1 MQSSRT
7 SAVPEVTIDRF
18 TEFLIRYRWL
28 FVVPILLP
36 LSTLFNLFWGFRNFY
51 QRRLLRAPD
60 RHDVRVRAIQERIE
74 RWCASAR
81 KGRLCT
87 ARPPWMS
94 ISTRIVRYKGAENS
108 IPVDLYDVLSVD
120 TQQRI
125 VRAEP
130 RVTIGQLIDLLV
142 PMGWMLPVV
151 PELDDLTVG
160 GLFLGYGIEISSH
173 KYGLFSESIVACDVV
188 LGDGRLVH
196 ASATE
201 NVDLFNALP
210 WSQGSLGFVVALE
223 LRIIPVQP
231 FVHVTYE
238 PVRGFSELSA
248 AFAREAC
255 AKDPAEFVE
264 GIVFSR
270 GEAMIMTGRFSA
282 SAKTGEIHAANRW
295 YQPWFAGR
303 SRKFLKTGRH
313 EEYIP
318 LVDYYRRHVRGMYW
332 ESELIVPFG
341 NQAWFRYLLGWMMP
355 PKISFLRL
363 TQGER
368 IKEYYDQKHVIQDA
382 LVPVQHLEK
391 TLDTFDRIFEG
402 YPAWLCPMRV
412 FRKTPRGFMNPGPD
426 PADSEMYVDVAVVS
440 VPGPVLRGE
449 SYNALDGVRQ
459 MEQFLLEQRGYQGT
473 YALSLLSRNEFRRMF
488 DLTLYDNVRR
498 RYGAA
503 EVFMDVYDKV
513 AHSTK

>member
-1 MQSSRT
+1 MQSRST
-7 SAVPEVTIDRF
+7 SLPPEVTIDRF

-36 LSTLFNLFWGFRNFY
+36 LSTLFNLFWAVRSFC
-51 QRRLLRAPD
+51 QRRLLSAPD
-60 RHDVRVRAIQERIE
+60 RHDARVRDIQERIA
-74 RWCASAR
+74 RWHAGGR

-94 ISTRIVRYKGAENS
+94 VSTRMVRYKGPENS
-108 IPVDLYDVLSVD
+108 IPIDLYDVLNVD
-120 TQQRI
+120 TERSVI
-125 VRAEP
+125 RVEP
-130 RVTIGQLIDLLV
+130 RVTIGQLVDLLV

-173 KYGLFSESIVACDVV
+173 KYGLFSESVLACDVV

-196 ASATE
+196 ASPSE
-201 NVDLFNALP
+201 NPDLFNALP

-231 FVHVTYE
+231 FVHITYQ
-238 PVRGFSELSA
+238 PVRGFSELTA
-248 AFAREAC
+248 VFTREAS
-255 AKDPAEFVE
+255 AKDAAEFVE

-270 GEAMIMTGRFSA
+270 DEAMVMTGRFSA
-282 SAKTGEIHAANRW
+282 SAKTNEIHAANRW

-303 SRKFLKTGRH
+303 SRNFLKSGRH

-341 NQAWFRYLLGWMMP
+341 DRPWFRYLLGWMMP

-368 IKEYYDQKHVIQDA
+368 IKRYYDQKHVIQDA
-382 LVPVQHLEK
+382 LVPIRYLEK
-391 TLDTFDRIFEG
+391 TLETFHRIFEG

-412 FRKTPRGFMNPGPD
+412 FRKTPRGFINPGPD
-426 PADSEMYVDVAVVS
+426 ADESEMYVDVAVVS

-449 SYNALDGVRQ
+449 DYNALDGVRQ
-459 MEQFLLEQRGYQGT
+459 MEQFLLEHRGYQGT
-473 YALSLLSRNEFRRMF
+473 YAVSLLSRDEFRRMF
-488 DLTLYDNVRR
+488 DFTLYDEVRR

-513 AHSTK
+513 GLSTK

>member
-1 MQSSRT
+1 MRPSSA
-7 SAVPEVTIDRF
+7 SVPAEVTIDRL
-18 TEFLIRYRWL
+18 TEILIRYRWL

-36 LSTLFNLFWGFRNFY
+36 LSTLFNLAWWIRKVFR
-51 QRRLLRAPD
+51 RRLLSAPD
-60 RHDVRVRAIQERIE
+60 QHDARVGEIQNRIE
-74 RWCASAR
+74 HWNAAGR

-87 ARPPWMS
+87 ARPAWMS
-94 ISTRIVRYKGAENS
+94 ISTRLVHYKTPANS
-108 IPVDLYDVLSVD
+108 IPVDLYDVLDID
-120 TQQRI
+120 TRRGI

-130 RVTIGQLIDLLV
+130 RVTIGQLIDVLV
-142 PMGWMLPVV
+142 PIGWMLPVV

-173 KYGLFSESIVACDVV
+173 KYGLFSESVVACDIV

-201 NVDLFNALP
+201 NSDLFNALP

-231 FVHVTYE
+231 FVHVTYK
-238 PVRGFSELSA
+238 PVRGFAELST
-248 AFAREAC
+248 AFAAEAC
-255 AKDPAEFVE
+255 AEDAAEFVE

-270 GEAMIMTGRFSA
+270 DEAVITSGRFSA
-282 SAKTGEIHAANRW
+282 SAKPEKIHAANRW
-295 YQPWFAGR
+295 YQPWFA
-303 SRKFLKTGRH
+303 SRCRQFLITGGY

-368 IKEYYDQKHVIQDA
+368 IKQYYDQKHVIQDA
-382 LVPVQHLEK
+382 LVPIEHLQR
-391 TLDTFDRIFEG
+391 TLETFDAIFEG
-402 YPAWLCPMRV
+402 YPTWLCPMRV
-412 FRKTPRGFMNPGPD
+412 FEKKPRGSMNPAGK
-426 PADSEMYVDVAVVS
+426 AGQSEMYVDVAVVS

-449 SYNALDGVRQ
+449 DYNALHGVKQ
-459 MEQFLLEQRGYQGT
+459 MEHFLLQHRGYQGT
-473 YALSLLSRNEFRRMF
+473 YAVSLLSREDFRRMF
-488 DLTLYDNVRR
+488 DLTLYDQVRK
-498 RYGAA
+498 RYGAEA
-503 EVFMDVYDKV
+503 VFMDVYDKV
-513 AHSTK
+513 CYPK